1 MNSMSALLLFHLWAG
16 VRVAVRACAFVFCGI
31 VALVILYASDPTTIV
46 VGFSKAAF
54 SRQPAVEDVV
64 PLVGL
69 AILLPAWAA
78 PRLSSGL
85 NGWLRHLPFNSTD
98 NRRGLALGLV
108 AGQLP
113 LVLMLVVLGLFAHR
127 LELPIAVPA
136 GRWAL
141 VLIAGAIASLPVEQ
155 RYAVVVLALTALAM
169 AVAGSGRHLLLSGAL
184 LMATDVVSGRIRTTS
199 ARSPRPAGALLHWR
213 IAWRALGPRMLRAYG
228 VGLLVLGAGW
238 LAIVNNHLGGHAAEG
253 VVRFAGSLA
262 SVLCISS
269 LWKTLAARR
278 PMWALARSL
287 PWSATR
293 RVAEDGAFLAAQ
305 TLPLVLLVSVQSGR
319 AALHVL
325 ALLPCLSLLAAG
337 HMRRIP
343 EWRGDAV
350 VFLVEGLLA
359 AAILTLLPWTSLGW
373 LAGAIPALYFS
384 AECERRQK
392 VTRWSDLHHDDA
404 GDPMVRS
411 DR

>member
-1 MNSMSALLLFHLWAG
+1 MNSMSALLLFHLCAG

-31 VALVILYASDPTTIV
+31 VAWVILYASDPTAIV
-46 VGFSKAAF
+46 AGFSKAAF
-54 SRQPAVEDVV
+54 SRQSAVEDVV

-69 AILLPAWAA
+69 AVLLPAWAA

-85 NGWLRHLPFNSTD
+85 NGWLRHLPFNSRD

-141 VLIAGAIASLPVEQ
+141 VLIAGAIASLPVEH
-155 RYAVVVLALTALAM
+155 RYAVVILALTALAT
-169 AVAGSGRHLLLSGAL
+169 AVVGSGRHLFVSGAL
-184 LMATDVVSGRIRTTS
+184 LMATDVVAGRIRTTP
-199 ARSPRPAGALLHWR
+199 ARSPRPAGSLLHWR
-213 IAWRALGPRMLRAYG
+213 IAWRALGPRLLRAYG
-228 VGLLVLGAGW
+228 VGLLALGAGW
-238 LAIVNNHLGGHAAEG
+238 LAIVNNHLDGRAAEG
-253 VVRFAGSLA
+253 VMRFAGSLA

-269 LWKTLAARR
+269 LSKTLAARR
-278 PMWALARSL
+278 PMWALGRSL

-293 RVAEDGAFLAAQ
+293 RVAEDGVFLAAQ

-343 EWRGDAV
+343 EWRADAV
-350 VFLVEGLLA
+350 VFLVGGLLA
-359 AAILTLLPWTSLGW
+359 SSILTLLPWTALGW
-373 LAGAIPALYFS
+373 LAGAVPALYCS

-411 DR
+411 ER